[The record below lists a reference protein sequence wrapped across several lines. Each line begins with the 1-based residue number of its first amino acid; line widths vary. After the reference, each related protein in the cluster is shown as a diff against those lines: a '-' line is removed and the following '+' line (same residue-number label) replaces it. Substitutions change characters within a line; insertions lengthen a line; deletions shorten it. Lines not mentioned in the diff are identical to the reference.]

1 MKNKFLK
8 GIGANVIFLGLTSFI
23 NDISSD
29 MVFAV
34 MPFFITSL
42 GGGGIAV
49 GLISG
54 LGDSISGIL
63 KVFSGYWSDKFSRKM
78 PFVFGGYFISSI
90 MKLLFPFAKAWST
103 LAFLMPLERMGKGLR
118 TAPRDAVIATS
129 ALALSRGKAFGI
141 HRTLDTLG
149 AFLGAL
155 SAFFFFWFL
164 KLELRAIL
172 FIAAIIAFFALF
184 PLMFVKEKIA
194 TPQTL
199 SLRIN
204 LKNLPLN
211 FKRYLV
217 AQTLFALG
225 NFTYMFFVLKSKSVF
240 DDIFS
245 LRLSTALPILFYVWF
260 NIIYAFSSTP
270 AGILSD
276 KIGRKKTLILGYL
289 IYALTCAGFTLT
301 NFWVIFIILFAM
313 YGLSFGIIEGV
324 SRAYAADFVPEN
336 LRGTALG
343 IFHTCVSLAVLPGGI
358 IAGILWNFNSN
369 FTFIYGTALGILSI
383 LFLMRVNP
391 EEGRIRNENGNY

>member
-8 GIGANVIFLGLTSFI
+8 GIGLNVIFLGLTSFI

-29 MVFAV
+29 MIFAV

-63 KVFSGYWSDKFSRKM
+63 KVFSGYLSDKFGKKM
-78 PFVFGGYFISSI
+78 PFVFGGYFISSV
-90 MKLLFPFAKAWST
+90 MKFLFPFAKTWST
-103 LAFLMPLERMGKGLR
+103 LAFLIPLERIGKGLR
-118 TAPRDAVIATS
+118 TAPRDAIISSS
-129 ALALSRGKAFGI
+129 ASTLSKGKAFGI

-164 KLELRAIL
+164 KLELKTIL
-172 FIAAIIAFFALF
+172 FIAAIIGFFALL
-184 PLMFVKEKIA
+184 PLLFVKEKESFSLG
-194 TPQTL
+194 L
-199 SLRIN
+199 SLKMS
-204 LKNLPLN
+204 LKGLPSG
-211 FKRYLV
+211 FKWYLIAV
-217 AQTLFALG
+217 TLFALG
-225 NFTYMFFVLKSKSVF
+225 NFSYMFFVLKSKIIF
-240 DDIFS
+240 EDIFN
-245 LRLSTALPILFYVWF
+245 LRLATALPILLYVWF
-260 NIIYAFSSTP
+260 NVIYALSSTP

-289 IYALTCAGFTLT
+289 IYAFTCAGFTLAK
-301 NFWVIFIILFAM
+301 FWVTFIILFAM

-336 LRGTALG
+336 LKGTALG
-343 IFHTCVSLAVLPGGI
+343 IFHTCISLAVLPGGI
-358 IAGILWNFNSN
+358 IAGILWNFNPN
-369 FTFIYGTALGILSI
+369 FTFIYGAILGILSI
-383 LFLMRVNP
+383 LFLIKVNL
-391 EEGRIRNENGNY
+391 

>member
-8 GIGANVIFLGLTSFI
+8 GIGLNVIFLGLTSFI

-29 MVFAV
+29 MIFAV

-63 KVFSGYWSDKFSRKM
+63 KVFSGYLSDKFGKKM
-78 PFVFGGYFISSI
+78 PFVFGGYFVSSF
-90 MKLLFPFAKAWST
+90 MKFLFPFAKTWST
-103 LAFLMPLERMGKGLR
+103 LAFLIPLERIGKGLR
-118 TAPRDAVIATS
+118 TAPRDAIISSS
-129 ALALSRGKAFGI
+129 ASSSSEGKAFGI

-155 SAFFFFWFL
+155 GAFFFFWFL
-164 KLELRAIL
+164 KLELKSIL
-172 FIAAIIAFFALF
+172 FIAAIIGFFALL
-184 PLMFVKEKIA
+184 PLLFVKEKKSF
-194 TPQTL
+194 PL
-199 SLRIN
+199 SLS
-204 LKNLPLN
+204 LKMSLKDLPSG
-211 FKRYLV
+211 FKWYLV
-217 AQTLFALG
+217 AVTLFALG
-225 NFTYMFFVLKSKSVF
+225 NFSYMFFVLKSKIIF
-240 DDIFS
+240 EDIFN
-245 LRLSTALPILFYVWF
+245 LRLATALPILFYVWF
-260 NIIYAFSSTP
+260 NVIYALSSTP

-289 IYALTCAGFTLT
+289 IYTFTCIGFTLA
-301 NFWVIFIILFAM
+301 NFWVTFIILFAM

-336 LRGTALG
+336 LKGTALG
-343 IFHTCVSLAVLPGGI
+343 IFQACISLAVLFGGI
-358 IAGILWNFNSN
+358 IAGILWNFNPN

-383 LFLMRVNP
+383 LFLARVNTK
-391 EEGRIRNENGNY
+391 GI

>member
-1 MKNKFLK
+1 MIKNKFLK
-8 GIGANVIFLGLTSFI
+8 GIGLNVIFLGLTSFI

-42 GGGGIAV
+42 KGGGIAV

-54 LGDSISGIL
+54 LGDSISGML
-63 KVFSGYWSDKFSRKM
+63 KVFSGYWSDKFGRKM

-90 MKLLFPFAKAWST
+90 MKFLFPFAKTWST
-103 LAFLMPLERMGKGLR
+103 LAFLMPLERVGKGLR

-164 KLELRAIL
+164 KLELKSIL
-172 FIAAIIAFFALF
+172 FIAAIIGFFALL
-184 PLMFVKEKIA
+184 PLLFVKEKKSFSSG
-194 TPQTL
+194 L
-199 SLRIN
+199 SLKIN
-204 LKNLPLN
+204 LKSLPSD
-211 FKRYLV
+211 FKWYLV
-217 AQTLFALG
+217 AATLFALG
-225 NFTYMFFVLKSKSVF
+225 NFSYMFFVLKSKIVF
-240 DDIFS
+240 ENIFNP
-245 LRLSTALPILFYVWF
+245 RLAIALPILLYVWF

-289 IYALTCAGFTLT
+289 IYTFTCAGFTST
-301 NFWVIFIILFAM
+301 NFWVTFIILFAM

-324 SRAYAADFVPEN
+324 SRAYAADFVSDN
-336 LRGTALG
+336 LKGTALG
-343 IFHTCVSLAVLPGGI
+343 IFHTCISLAVLPAGV
-358 IAGILWNFNSN
+358 IAGILWNFNPN
-369 FTFIYGTALGILSI
+369 FTFIYGTVLGILSI
-383 LFLMRVNP
+383 LFLMRVSP
-391 EEGRIRNENGNY
+391 ERI

>member
-8 GIGANVIFLGLTSFI
+8 GIGLNVIFLGLTSFI

-29 MVFAV
+29 MIFAV

-63 KVFSGYWSDKFSRKM
+63 KVFSGYLSDKFGRKM

-90 MKLLFPFAKAWST
+90 MKFLFPFAKTWST
-103 LAFLMPLERMGKGLR
+103 LAFLIPLERVGKGLR

-129 ALALSRGKAFGI
+129 ASSFSKGKAFGI

-155 SAFFFFWFL
+155 GAFFFFWFL
-164 KLELRAIL
+164 KLELKSIL
-172 FIAAIIAFFALF
+172 FIAAIIGFFALL
-184 PLMFVKEKIA
+184 PLLFVKENKSLSLS
-194 TPQTL
+194 L
-199 SLRIN
+199 SLRIS
-204 LKNLPLN
+204 LKSLSSD
-211 FKRYLV
+211 FKWYLI
-217 AQTLFALG
+217 AATLFALG
-225 NFTYMFFVLKSKSVF
+225 NFSYMFFILKSKIVF
-240 DDIFS
+240 EDIFNP
-245 LRLSTALPILFYVWF
+245 RLATALPILFYVWF

-289 IYALTCAGFTLT
+289 IYTFTCAGFTLA
-301 NFWVIFIILFAM
+301 NFWVTFIILFAM

-324 SRAYAADFVPEN
+324 SRAYAADFVSEN
-336 LRGTALG
+336 LKGTALG
-343 IFHTCVSLAVLPGGI
+343 IFHTCISLAVLPGGI
-358 IAGILWNFNSN
+358 IAGIFWSFNSN
-369 FTFIYGTALGILSI
+369 FTFIYGAALGVLSI
-383 LFLMRVNP
+383 LFLARVNP
-391 EEGRIRNENGNY
+391 KRI